1 MNEDSRFSI
10 RHGFRE
16 VNEAEITVRYDAPR
30 ELRGVIVDLA
40 YENGLRPKTLRT
52 LVCRVLRKRPDSNN
66 WSEYPNIDEENRE
79 LIDSAEWYK
88 VYDLIEAIAEQAH
101 DAERFESE
109 LNIYF
114 IEEGIGWKLSN
125 GELEARNPEVLE
137 QTIRSAT
144 ITLQGAG
151 SETARGELHEAL
163 VDLSRR
169 PEADITGGIQHSMA
183 ALECVVRDV
192 VGDHKATLGELLKR
206 YPDLIPAPLNQSLEK
221 LWGFAS
227 EYGRHIREGREPEF
241 AEAQLV
247 VGVCAAAVTYLIG
260 KKNVYQSQA

>member
-1 MNEDSRFSI
+1 MNEDSRFST

-16 VNEAEITVRYDAPR
+16 INEAEITVRYDAPH

-40 YENGLRPKTLRT
+40 YESGLRPKTLRT

-66 WSEYPNIDEENRE
+66 WSEYPNVDEENRQ
-79 LIDSAEWYK
+79 LIDSAEWYR

-101 DAERFESE
+101 DPHKFESE

-125 GELEARNPEVLE
+125 CELEARNPEVLE

-151 SETARGELHEAL
+151 NQTARGELHEAL

-169 PEADITGGIQHSMA
+169 PEADITGSIQHSMA
-183 ALECVVRDV
+183 ALECVARDV
-192 VGDHKATLGELLKR
+192 ADDHKATLGELLKR
-206 YPDLIPAPLNQSLEK
+206 HPDLIPPPLNQSIEK

-241 AEAQLV
+241 SEAQLV

-260 KKNVYQSQA
+260 KKNV

>member
-1 MNEDSRFSI
+1 MNEDSRFSA

-16 VNEAEITVRYDAPR
+16 VNEAEINVRYDAPH

-40 YENGLRPKTLRT
+40 YESGLRPKKLRT

-66 WSEYPNIDEENRE
+66 WSEYPNIDEENRQ

-88 VYDLIEAIAEQAH
+88 IYDLIEAIAEQAP

-114 IEEGIGWKLSN
+114 IEEGVGWKLSN

-144 ITLQGAG
+144 LTLQGAG
-151 SETARGELHEAL
+151 SQTAQGELHEAL

-169 PEADITGGIQHSMA
+169 PEADITGAIQHSMA
-183 ALECVVRDV
+183 ALECVARDV

-206 YPDLIPAPLNQSLEK
+206 HPNLIPAPLNQSVEK

-260 KKNVYQSQA
+260 KKNV